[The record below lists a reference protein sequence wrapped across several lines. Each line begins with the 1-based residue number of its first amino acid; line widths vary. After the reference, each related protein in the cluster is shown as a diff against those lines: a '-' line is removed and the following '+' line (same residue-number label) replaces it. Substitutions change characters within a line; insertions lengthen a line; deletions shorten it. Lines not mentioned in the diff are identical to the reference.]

1 MKTIYYNRGE
11 FIDFVQKC
19 RDKKPFIVFREYKT
33 WSTSAPIRRPFIS
46 LLLSFW
52 DHCLRKYIKWPH
64 ARIYRATAYRTANN
78 LDDGYYGHIEKCPMY
93 GETQELTLYHSEE
106 DNKWFAGLRD
116 FVYERFDGHMQEQRE
131 NKTAKKDRNNIIYM
145 REFKKILFDYD
156 KKFFL
161 DNSSIDEL

>member
-19 RDKKPFIVFREYKT
+19 RDKKPFIVFREYKY
-33 WSTSAPIRRPFIS
+33 WASSAPIRRPFIS
-46 LLLSFW
+46 FLLSFW
-52 DHCLRKYIKWPH
+52 DHCLRKHFKWSYV
-64 ARIYRATAYRTANN
+64 RIFRAGTYGGTNN

-93 GETQELTLYHSEE
+93 DETQELTLYHSEE
-106 DNKWFAGLRD
+106 DNKWFLGLRD
-116 FVYERFDGHMQEQRE
+116 FVYERFDDHIREQRE

-145 REFKKILFDYD
+145 REFKKILSDYD

-161 DNSSIDEL
+161 ENSSIDEL